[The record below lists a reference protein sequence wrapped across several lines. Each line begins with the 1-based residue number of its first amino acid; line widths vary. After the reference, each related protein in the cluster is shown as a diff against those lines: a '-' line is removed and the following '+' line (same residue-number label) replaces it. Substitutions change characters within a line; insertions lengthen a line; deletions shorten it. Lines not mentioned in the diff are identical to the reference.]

1 MKAIAKVKDILLDI
15 NGNGIV
21 SLIVSNYRQIQEL
34 KQLDGEKNYAVEI
47 KEVKTKRSLEQNRL
61 LWKLL
66 GEIDKVI
73 NGGRSDDVMNIYTL
87 ALEKA
92 NAKYEYIG
100 ALPQAEEMLKQNFR
114 AIKFIK
120 KIDLNGVEG
129 NMYKCFIGSSKMDT
143 KEMTLLID
151 TVMDM
156 AEQVGIDTDWY
167 KEQFR

>member
-1 MKAIAKVKDILLDI
+1 MKVIAKVKDILLDI

-21 SLIVSNYRQIQEL
+21 SLIVSNYRQIQDL
-34 KQLDGEKNYAVEI
+34 KQLDSEKTYAVEI

-66 GEIDKVI
+66 GEIDMVI

-143 KEMTLLID
+143 KEMTLLIE

>member
-1 MKAIAKVKDILLDI
+1 MKAIAKFKDLLLDI

-21 SLIVSNYRQIQEL
+21 SLIVENFKQIQEL
-34 KQLDGEKNYAVEI
+34 KQLDTSKTYALDI
-47 KEVKTKRSLEQNRL
+47 KEVKSKRSIEQNKL

-66 GEIDKVI
+66 GEIDKVM

-92 NAKYEYIG
+92 NAKFEYLG
-100 ALPQAEEMLKQNFR
+100 ALPQTEEMLKQNFR
-114 AIKFIK
+114 AVKFIK

-143 KEMTLLID
+143 KEMSLLID
-151 TVMDM
+151 TAMDM

-167 KEQFR
+167 KEQFE